1 MTASDSTFDSMGG
14 FSGSSYSIKTA
25 EIECLTGVA
34 MVINFGTRLAVNGL
48 RRKITTLGISYKG
61 WFVFSQPLPVLVADS
76 GLVVAAV
83 ETAPGWRLSGWE
95 LTR

>member
-48 RRKITTLGISYKG
+48 RRKITTWGFRIKDGL
-61 WFVFSQPLPVLVADS
+61 FSVNPYLCWL
-76 GLVVAAV
+76 
-83 ETAPGWRLSGWE
+83 
-95 LTR
+95 LTLD